1 MVPLVSLI
9 LYTFI
14 FVIIST
20 STENR
25 LSKVFKFYVIAMII
39 WNLGSFLMKTDIP
52 PSSLFWN
59 QYLTQTGIILVPVS
73 LLHFSYVLIRR
84 TSRSTTLRLAYFL
97 SFLLLLLAW
106 TGNIVDY
113 AYMLDGEFYYELLR
127 PQVYLLAAIASGIS
141 ILALVTMIRAVNKE
155 DVKLR
160 KVQLVILALFLVII
174 GGALNINEDLGSIGI
189 DIIFNSIS
197 AVLITYSIY
206 RNKFLEINLVVKR
219 GLYYSIYNFTLF
231 AVYATMIIILYNV
244 LREILEGS
252 LFTILLVMSPMF
264 LLLEPIRTV
273 LQKISESIFYRAKSD
288 QQIILN
294 DFSSLVNTS
303 FSLDKINSSL
313 LAAIQ
318 DGAQSR
324 HTSILLKNSNKY
336 KLHETTIEGLNYK
349 DTFILFNHPILEWF
363 ANDNDILLRNDIDN
377 NILFKR
383 LWDSEKIVINNMETE
398 VMIPIYYLDEIIGI
412 VVISERIDE
421 LPYSEPE
428 IQFLQTLLNNAA
440 AIIENAKTID
450 ILKRQSITDELTKL
464 YNHRHF
470 HETVGNFIRNG
481 VHSKFS
487 IAIVDIDQFKIY
499 NDLYGH
505 SAGDNALVKIA
516 NILVESCPSEALLVR
531 YGGEEFGIYFPEYGP
546 IETKNIIEQI
556 RQNVEESFL
565 LSQDI
570 REFLTVS
577 VGASCSPNH
586 GEQLED
592 LISKAFE
599 AVLNSKQSGR
609 NKSILYSATNQ
620 IEDRVHQSVQEK
632 IKEAYISSTYA
643 LAATIDAKDHY
654 TYGHSNNVAEL
665 SVAIAIELG
674 FEGEDLQLI
683 HNAGLLHDIGK
694 VGIPE
699 SVLLKKGYLTT
710 TEMDTMRSHVV
721 QSINIIKHIP
731 NLVDT
736 IPIIISHHERFDG
749 QGYPRGMTGDNI
761 PVLGRVICI
770 ADAFDAMTTDR
781 PYRKGLSI
789 DQALFELKKHAG
801 TQFDPKLVELLI
813 KMVKRGD
820 LEELNLENR
829 PSY

>member
-1 MVPLVSLI
+1 
-9 LYTFI
+9 
-14 FVIIST
+14 
-20 STENR
+20 
-25 LSKVFKFYVIAMII
+25 MII

-52 PSSLFWN
+52 PTSIFWN
-59 QYLTQTGIILVPVS
+59 QFLTQTGIILVPVS
-73 LLHFSYVLIRR
+73 LLHFSYVLIRK
-84 TSRSTTLRLAYFL
+84 TSRSSTLRMAYFL
-97 SFLLLLLAW
+97 SFLLLLMAW

-113 AYMLDGEFYYELLR
+113 AYMQDGVFYYELLR
-127 PQVYLLAAIASGIS
+127 PQVYFLAAIASGIS
-141 ILALVTMIRAVNKE
+141 ILALFTMIRAVNKE

-160 KVQLVILALFLVII
+160 KVQLVILALFLVVI

-231 AVYATMIIILYNV
+231 AVYATMIILLYNA
-244 LREILEGS
+244 LRNILEGS
-252 LFTILLVMSPMF
+252 LLTILLVMSPMF

-273 LQKISESIFYRAKSD
+273 LQKASESIFYRAKTD

-294 DFSSLVNTS
+294 DFSSLVNTE

-313 LAAIQ
+313 LTAIS
-318 DGAQSR
+318 DGAGSR
-324 HTSILLKNSNKY
+324 HTSILLKNSNRY

-349 DTFILFNHPILEWF
+349 DTHILFNHPILEWF

-383 LWDSEKIVINNMETE
+383 LWDSEKIVIHNMQTE

-412 VVISERIDE
+412 VVISERRDE

-428 IQFLQTLLNNAA
+428 IQFLKTLLNNAA

-470 HETVGNFIRNG
+470 HESVGRYIHGGF
-481 VHSKFS
+481 HSKFS

-505 SAGDNALVKIA
+505 SAGDNALKKIA

-577 VGASCSPNH
+577 VGAACSPTH
-586 GEQLED
+586 GDQLED

-654 TYGHSNNVAEL
+654 TFGHSNNVAEL

-674 FEGEDLQLI
+674 FEGEELQLI

-710 TEMDTMRSHVV
+710 TEMETMRSHVV

-749 QGYPRGMTGDNI
+749 QGYPRGITGDNI
-761 PVLGRVICI
+761 PMLGRVICI

-801 TQFDPKLVELLI
+801 TQFDPSLVELLI

-829 PSY
+829 PAY